1 MITLKVCG
9 GIGFNPQQ
17 GRRERRVE
25 KRRKDK
31 RLSSLDQKLLLKG
44 PLLALYHKRCR
55 VRTHRRKKNWAAH
68 VLDMHISTSTT
79 EGHFCFSAPGSLH
92 DSWLTALDAPY
103 LLINNGR
110 QLSQAV
116 SQITATAAANT
127 TQLQLNSVNCPVS
140 ISVQTLC

>member
-1 MITLKVCG
+1 
-9 GIGFNPQQ
+9 
-17 GRRERRVE
+17 
-25 KRRKDK
+25 
-31 RLSSLDQKLLLKG
+31 
-44 PLLALYHKRCR
+44 
-55 VRTHRRKKNWAAH
+55 
-68 VLDMHISTSTT
+68 MHISTSTT
-79 EGHFCFSAPGSLH
+79 EGHLCFSAPGPLR

-127 TQLQLNSVNCPVS
+127 KQLQLNSVNCPVS